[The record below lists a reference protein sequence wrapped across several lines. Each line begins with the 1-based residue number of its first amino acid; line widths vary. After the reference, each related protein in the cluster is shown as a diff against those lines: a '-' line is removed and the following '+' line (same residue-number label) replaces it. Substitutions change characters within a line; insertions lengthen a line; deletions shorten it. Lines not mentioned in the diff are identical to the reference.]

1 MKILAIESSNQTM
14 SVATLDEGL
23 LVAEY
28 TTNGN
33 LQHSTQ
39 LMPAIEHILN
49 GSNWQPSN
57 LDRIV
62 VTKGP
67 GSYTGI
73 RIGVTIAKTMAWSLN
88 KPLIAVSSLKLIASN
103 ASYFQGLIV
112 PLIDARRKN
121 VYAGVYRV
129 EDTVLTEVMPD
140 QHLPSERLFQ
150 LLKEEKQPL
159 LFIGQDVLTF
169 KEDIT
174 NALGEQAIIANQ
186 KDWLPR
192 ASNLVTL
199 ALTEEVVDAHL
210 FTPEYLKKPEAEEN
224 WQKANASKQKGEY
237 VERID

>member
-1 MKILAIESSNQTM
+1 
-14 SVATLDEGL
+14 
-23 LVAEY
+23 
-28 TTNGN
+28 
-33 LQHSTQ
+33 
-39 LMPAIEHILN
+39 
-49 GSNWQPSN
+49 
-57 LDRIV
+57 
-62 VTKGP
+62 
-67 GSYTGI
+67 
-73 RIGVTIAKTMAWSLN
+73 
-88 KPLIAVSSLKLIASN
+88 
-103 ASYFQGLIV
+103 
-112 PLIDARRKN
+112 
-121 VYAGVYRV
+121 
-129 EDTVLTEVMPD
+129 MPD

-169 KEDIT
+169 EEDIT

>member
-14 SVATLDEGL
+14 SVATVDEGL

-39 LMPAIEHILN
+39 LMPAIEHILK
-49 GSNWQPSN
+49 GSNWHPSD
-57 LDRIV
+57 LEQIV

-73 RIGVTIAKTMAWSLN
+73 RIGVTIAKTMAWSLK

-129 EDTVLTEVMPD
+129 ENNILTEVIAD
-140 QHLPSERLFQ
+140 QHLPSERLFE
-150 LLKEEKQPL
+150 LLKKEKQPV
-159 LFIGQDVLTF
+159 LFIGQDVSMF
-169 KEDIT
+169 KQDIT
-174 NALGEQAIIANQ
+174 DSLGDQAVIANQ

-192 ASNLVTL
+192 ASNLINL
-199 ALTEEVVDAHL
+199 ALREEVVDAHL

-224 WQKANASKQKGEY
+224 WQKENVSKQKGEY